1 MKSGP
6 PRTNSKP
13 TKTDNSHYGA
23 KIRLRVEAVNRCKSK
38 NLYVLD
44 AYAGYGHMW
53 REVQRQCPKVKIRT
67 LGIDQRPIGPHLI
80 KGDNLKVLPSLDL
93 SAFDLIDLDA
103 YGIPAAQLGIV
114 AHKAPGVPVLVTAI
128 ASRQGTT
135 PGPVLDAMMIPRE
148 WAKVSQYAMRQLM
161 WDGWDNYC
169 YRLGYRTTLR
179 HFFGDEG
186 MQKMYQLLQ

>member
-1 MKSGP
+1 VKSVP
-6 PRTNSKP
+6 HKTNK
-13 TKTDNSHYGA
+13 KTDNSHYGA

-93 SAFDLIDLDA
+93 AAFDIIDLDA
-103 YGIPAAQLGIV
+103 YGIPAAQLAIV
-114 AHKAPGVPVLVTAI
+114 AQKAPGVPVVVTAI
-128 ASRQGTT
+128 ASRMATLPHLILGSMGI
-135 PGPVLDAMMIPRE
+135 PGE
-148 WAKVSQYAMRQLM
+148 WSHVNSQLHSIMHIGWR
-161 WDGWDNYC
+161 GWDHYC
-169 YRLGYRTTLR
+169 YSLGYSETLR
-179 HFFGDEG
+179 FRFSDAG
-186 MQKMYQLLQ
+186 MEKMYQLLQ